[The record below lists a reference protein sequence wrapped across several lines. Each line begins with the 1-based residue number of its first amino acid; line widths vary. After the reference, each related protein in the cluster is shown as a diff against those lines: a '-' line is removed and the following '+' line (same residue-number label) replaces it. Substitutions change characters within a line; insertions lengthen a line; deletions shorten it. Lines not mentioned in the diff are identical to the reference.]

1 MCGRVGA
8 RARAQAQASA
18 RTLYVWCMYASRN
31 VTLRTVDEIDPIV
44 SPELVRVRAR
54 ARPPARLPVGTP
66 GWHAPLLGVGRRPEA
81 LGAAGRYGCGRK

>member
-54 ARPPARLPVGTP
+54 ARAPARPPT
-66 GWHAPLLGVGRRPEA
+66 GRDSRVA
-81 LGAAGRYGCGRK
+81 RAAAGRGEAAGGPRCSRSLRLR